1 MEGITYNINI
11 LICKFMNPPINVC
24 MTMQLFVVTCL
35 TISLVCFLS
44 KNYMESLAKSNW
56 LKLVKDIFFILK

>member
-44 KNYMESLAKSNW
+44 KNYMESLAKSN
-56 LKLVKDIFFILK
+56 